1 MRSSTDA
8 VEAHERAATKRKSRP
23 RVPLLHTLG
32 ECVVLPA
39 IAVVLPWRLAF
50 RGFRALAARGR
61 AFERESE
68 RALGACR
75 AGIGVDDDR
84 AFLSTHALTRVVDHV
99 DPVLSFF
106 RGERYLDRHVRI
118 EGDPLPDAPCLFIG
132 FHYGTAFW
140 TLRHLRRQGR
150 RAAFLAA
157 RVTARQCA
165 GDRLRLA
172 FMRFRKRCV
181 ERGGGAPVIFVG
193 GSRERI
199 VAALRAGTSVVGLID
214 VPDVANAS
222 CVSLLGFEVRWP
234 DGLLRLAEAEGVPTV
249 AFVAALDAKTGER
262 RIAFHRLPEQRNA
275 ALPALATILDDAIRR
290 DAAAWHLWAEWPR
303 FVVPRA
309 SQTVGARVEVG

>member
-1 MRSSTDA
+1 M
-8 VEAHERAATKRKSRP
+8 
-23 RVPLLHTLG
+23 
-32 ECVVLPA
+32 LPA

-50 RGFRALAARGR
+50 RGLRALTARGR

-68 RALGACR
+68 RALEASR
-75 AGIGVDDDR
+75 ATIGVDDAP
-84 AFLSTHALTRVVDHV
+84 AFLHAHALTRVVDHV

-106 RGERYLDRHVRI
+106 RGDRYLDRHVQI
-118 EGDPLPDAPCLFIG
+118 EGDSLPDVPCLFIG

-140 TLRHLRRQGR
+140 ALRHLRRQGR

-172 FMRFRKRCV
+172 FMRFRRRCV
-181 ERGGGAPVIFVG
+181 ERAGGAPVIFVG

-199 VAALRAGTSVVGLID
+199 LAALRAGTSVVGLID
-214 VPDVANAS
+214 VPDVAHATR
-222 CVSLLGFEVRWP
+222 VSLLGCDVRWP

-249 AFVAALDAKTGER
+249 AFVATLDAKTGER
-262 RIAFHRLPEQRNA
+262 RVAFHRLPEQRDA
-275 ALPALATILDDAIRR
+275 ALRALAVMLDDAIRR

-303 FVVPRA
+303 FVVTHAARPQGERA
-309 SQTVGARVEVG
+309 EVG

>member
-1 MRSSTDA
+1 M
-8 VEAHERAATKRKSRP
+8 KRKSRP
-23 RVPLLHTLG
+23 RAPLLHTLG

-39 IAVVLPWRLAF
+39 IAVVLPWRLALC
-50 RGFRALAARGR
+50 GFRALAARGH
-61 AFERESE
+61 AFERESQ
-68 RALGACR
+68 RAFDACR
-75 AGIGVDDDR
+75 ATIRVDDEP
-84 AFLSTHALTRVVDHV
+84 AFLRAHALTRVVDHV

-106 RGERYLDRHVRI
+106 RGDRYLDRHVRI
-118 EGDPLPDAPCLFIG
+118 EGDVLPDVPCLFIG

-140 TLRHLRRQGR
+140 ALRHLRRQGR

-181 ERGGGAPVIFVG
+181 ERAGGAPVIFVG

-199 VAALRAGTSVVGLID
+199 AAALRDGTSVVGLID
-214 VPDVANAS
+214 VPDVANATR
-222 CVSLLGFEVRWP
+222 VSLLGCDVRWP

-249 AFVAALDAKTGER
+249 AFVATLDARTGER
-262 RIAFHRLPEQRNA
+262 RVAFHRLPAKRDA
-275 ALPALATILDDAIRR
+275 ALAALATMLDDAIRR

-303 FVVPRA
+303 FALPRA
-309 SQTVGARVEVG
+309 SQTVGTRA